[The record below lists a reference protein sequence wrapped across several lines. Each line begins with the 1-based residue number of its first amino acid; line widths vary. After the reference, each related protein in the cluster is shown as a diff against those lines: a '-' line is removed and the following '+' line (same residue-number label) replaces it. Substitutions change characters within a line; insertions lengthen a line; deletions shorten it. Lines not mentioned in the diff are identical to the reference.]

1 MLEEKKIPFETEK
14 MYEDFIIYEI
24 RHKQLNSINMSRKT
38 EEEKRAILYKLNNIL
53 YNRISNIINVLK
65 DYDYR
70 KYNSKK
76 TIFFYEIYLK
86 DVITISSFLEQNLEF
101 MRLDEKKEIIMYIT
115 IIHNILR
122 E

>member
-24 RHKQLNSINMSRKT
+24 RHKQLNTINMSRKT

-76 TIFFYEIYLK
+76 TIFFY
-86 DVITISSFLEQNLEF
+86 
-101 MRLDEKKEIIMYIT
+101 
-115 IIHNILR
+115 
-122 E
+122 